1 MSLWLGA
8 RIETLTNVKLND
20 DASVSE
26 KTAMVRAARQLLSAI
41 TKVLI
46 LADRIVIKQLI
57 TAKDQVHLHCSVMD
71 VSRCANESS
80 LTCRTDW
87 SWSSTGFQWKLH
99 CSDTI
104 LAYLSNIVRTVTAA
118 CSCSGLISTSSSNF
132 ALPQLRSWFSERSF
146 SRAGPSAW
154 NALPSDI
161 RAVRDMKAFRQA
173 VNNSLF

>member
-87 SWSSTGFQWKLH
+87 SWSSTGFQ
-99 CSDTI
+99 
-104 LAYLSNIVRTVTAA
+104 
-118 CSCSGLISTSSSNF
+118 
-132 ALPQLRSWFSERSF
+132 
-146 SRAGPSAW
+146 
-154 NALPSDI
+154 
-161 RAVRDMKAFRQA
+161 
-173 VNNSLF
+173 